1 VWLVQSYT
9 EAMKAYPLLVKPFII
24 GPGTNKFVWLH
35 HAWSGETQSADGT
48 AGQPGRQQDVGSR

>member
-1 VWLVQSYT
+1 
-9 EAMKAYPLLVKPFII
+9 MKAYPLLVKPFII

-35 HAWSGETQSADGT
+35 HAGSGETQSADGT